1 MYENLTNDL
10 QLEYK
15 MNTFKKGLLAGAAA
29 LAMSMT
35 SQASEINVGGVT
47 WDPETVGIDQ
57 LFTSAN
63 EAVISSIGD
72 TLSGYGLVTAFP
84 TGGDI
89 SFCAGCEL
97 TFEFGG
103 YELAQLGPVDAF
115 GSQALVFTGGWV
127 NFYVDHSADYDD
139 TIGNAQDG
147 DLWLSLVGHEQTFGA
162 FTGTLFGAASLFGTG
177 NDNGSGRGLLDVRE
191 TGAIGMA
198 NNNFNTNSFTDAQGN
213 MTDANFNSTFAPSG
227 TDPLYPLSGV
237 TTIQSRTIPEP
248 STIALL
254 GLGLL
259 GFAGARKRKA

>member
-1 MYENLTNDL
+1 M
-10 QLEYK
+10 
-15 MNTFKKGLLAGAAA
+15 
-29 LAMSMT
+29 
-35 SQASEINVGGVT
+35 
-47 WDPETVGIDQ
+47 
-57 LFTSAN
+57 FTSAN

-72 TLSGYGLVTAFP
+72 TLTGYGLVTAFP

-103 YELAQLGPVDAF
+103 YELAQLGAVDSF
-115 GSQALVFTGGWV
+115 GNQALVFTGGWV

-147 DLWLSLVGHEQTFGA
+147 DLWLSLVGHEQTLGA
-162 FTGTLFGAASLFGTG
+162 FTGTLFGGASLFGTG

-198 NNNFNTNSFTDAQGN
+198 NDNFNTDTFTDAQGN